1 MVLSRRVSDTSMN
14 PFPCTVP
21 SFVTSAQSPL
31 KFVPTWFQLIF
42 LSANPS
48 WKFANSLLKL
58 FRITAL
64 LHCCVKIMETPQTS
78 QIWVSCVRCDGLQKM
93 TSERICWCDDVKG
106 WDSEQDQAI
115 YEGDEHNR
123 EEFSL
128 ILQFN
133 IAPGIMSQNIEELN
147 QITWNAEKPS
157 CSELVEMYTNTIGE
171 EIVHWL
177 KSLLLLL
184 ILLNDGKWCAV
195 SFCLSH

>member
-1 MVLSRRVSDTSMN
+1 M
-14 PFPCTVP
+14 
-21 SFVTSAQSPL
+21 
-31 KFVPTWFQLIF
+31 
-42 LSANPS
+42 
-48 WKFANSLLKL
+48 
-58 FRITAL
+58 
-64 LHCCVKIMETPQTS
+64 
-78 QIWVSCVRCDGLQKM
+78 
-93 TSERICWCDDVKG
+93 KG